1 MFLEQCL
8 KKLFLCP
15 QNRLKHNQH
24 FKMLLFRINVLFGTT
39 GLMLAYEKL
48 HLLINSVYLLF
59 LSIEIQQDSYWPNY
73 TTSCFH
79 SEKNVSQPSKK
90 VTAKNSSPSGYVISK
105 ACFDECF
112 LFHFITWR
120 HYFLYKFIVSERFLQ
135 QPCLAFF
142 ETSVWRDVYI
152 LCQISPQ

>member
-1 MFLEQCL
+1 
-8 KKLFLCP
+8 
-15 QNRLKHNQH
+15 
-24 FKMLLFRINVLFGTT
+24 MLLFRINVLFGTT

-48 HLLINSVYLLF
+48 HLLINSIYLLF

-79 SEKNVSQPSKK
+79 SEKNVSQPSKN
-90 VTAKNSSPSGYVISK
+90 VAAKNSSPSGYVIVK

-112 LFHFITWR
+112 LFHFIIWR

-135 QPCLAFF
+135 HHALHSLKQVFG
-142 ETSVWRDVYI
+142 ETSVFYVRY
-152 LCQISPQ
+152 LHNNTKAKTKGPN